1 MNVIVFESTCVS
13 DCQSQKTSDQ
23 WWWPNY
29 AILLSNV
36 ESFEFLPCWWIDLV
50 KAWITDP
57 YFPFYA
63 ILWNNR
69 ILGRTFLAKHLTT
82 IPTMVLNIT
91 KKEKDNHPYNF
102 TFIVTRLLHIK
113 LVWDQTNYDN
123 NSLTLL
129 HLSSRKIQVTTYIFL
144 VVKQHSVIIN

>member
-1 MNVIVFESTCVS
+1 MNLITVLVNVIVFESTCVS

-91 KKEKDNHPYNF
+91 KKKKIIIPIISHS
-102 TFIVTRLLHIK
+102 LLQDYCISNWFEIK
-113 LVWDQTNYDN
+113 LIT
-123 NSLTLL
+123 TIIRL
-129 HLSSRKIQVTTYIFL
+129 HYYICLADKF
-144 VVKQHSVIIN
+144 K